1 MKHYSKAWSA
11 MVAIFLWF
19 IYAIGNAV
27 YADEGDYKLKYEK
40 MCGTDMA
47 CTAFNYCT
55 GCHSGVVVGDVM
67 IGQGKMKPAPGNYQE
82 WESRL
87 ERMSRI
93 GCHIPKVLIPPM
105 ATYFDELDNVPLSA
119 KAKAKMKADALA
131 KAKEAAKNP
140 GKSNVEF
147 YCVGCHN
154 GLEVGTTKIGAGTMK
169 PKPKNYDQWVVTIQ
183 TMSERPSGAGAHIPP
198 PLIPAMA
205 KYLDSL
211 GNSLGEATTPK

>member
-1 MKHYSKAWSA
+1 MKRYNKAWSGI
-11 MVAIFLWF
+11 VAIFLWF
-19 IYAIGNAV
+19 IYAIGNTV
-27 YADEGDYKLKYEK
+27 YAGEDYKLTYEK
-40 MCGTDMA
+40 VCGTDMA
-47 CTAFNYCT
+47 CTTFNYCT
-55 GCHSGVVVGDVM
+55 GCHQGLVVGNTV
-67 IGQGKMKPAPGNYQE
+67 IGQGIMKPAPGNYQE

-140 GKSNVEF
+140 GKSNVEY

-154 GLEVGTTKIGAGTMK
+154 GLVVGTTKIGAGSMK
-169 PKPKNYDQWVVTIQ
+169 PKPKNYDQWVETIQ
-183 TMSERPSGAGAHIPP
+183 KMAKRNAGAGAHIP
-198 PLIPAMA
+198 LSLTPAMA

-211 GNSLGEATTPK
+211 DNSQGVGANNK